1 MTLPPDLAAILQRL
15 QAGRFQDLAGTRV
28 SGTVPVPAGLLNEMI
43 AATLPPSAPV
53 RAVTVQPQ
61 DDDRLTVTIRPRAAL
76 LPAVT
81 LKLEIEGQP
90 RLPEHPV
97 LTLRMATLSGLFGLA
112 SGAVSG
118 MLPPGITLEGERIVV
133 NVGDLARQ
141 QGHGELLAFLR
152 TLEVHADRGRLI
164 IEFAAAVD

>member
-1 MTLPPDLAAILQRL
+1 MTLPPDLAAILKRL
-15 QAGRFQDLAGTRV
+15 QTGRSEDLAGARV
-28 SGTVPVPAGLLNEMI
+28 TGTVPVSAALLNEVI
-43 AATLPPSAPV
+43 AAALPPSASV

-61 DDDRLTVTIRPRAAL
+61 DGDRLTVTIRPKAAL

-118 MLPPGITLEGERIVV
+118 MLPAGITLEGERILV
-133 NVGDLARQ
+133 NVGVLARQ

-152 TLEVHADRGRLI
+152 TLDVHAVRGRLI
-164 IEFAAAVD
+164 VAFAAAVD

>member
-1 MTLPPDLAAILQRL
+1 MTLPPELAGILRRL
-15 QAGRFQDLAGTRV
+15 QTGRFQDLSGTRV
-28 SGTVPVPAGLLNEMI
+28 SGTVPVSADLLNELI

-61 DDDRLTVTIRPRAAL
+61 DDDRLTVTIRPKASL

-90 RLPEHPV
+90 RLPGHPI

-118 MLPPGITLEGERIVV
+118 MLPPGITLEGERILV
-133 NVGDLARQ
+133 NVADLARR
-141 QGHGELLAFLR
+141 QGHGEFLPLLQKLD
-152 TLEVHADRGRLI
+152 VHADRSRLI
-164 IEFAAAVD
+164 IEFAAAID

>member
-1 MTLPPDLAAILQRL
+1 MTLPLEVAALLGRL

-28 SGTVPVPAGLLNEMI
+28 SGTVPVPADLLNELI

-53 RAVTVQPQ
+53 RAVTVQPL
-61 DDDRLTVTIRPRAAL
+61 DDDRLTVTIRPKAAL

-90 RLPEHPV
+90 RFPEYPV

-118 MLPPGITLEGERIVV
+118 MLPPGITLQGERIVV
-133 NVGDLARQ
+133 NVGDLAKH
-141 QGHGELLAFLR
+141 QGHDGLVPFLR
-152 TLEVHADRGRLI
+152 TLDVHTDRGRLI
-164 IEFAAAVD
+164 IEFAAAIV